1 MNRDA
6 FKALDMVQDVKCRG
20 GSTLRTTRCPIR
32 IDGETYKSA
41 KPAPRVGE
49 HTARI
54 MEEFQP

>member
-6 FKALDMVQDVKCRG
+6 FKALDILQDVVCRG

-32 IDGETYKSA
+32 IDGEIFKSA
-41 KPAPRVGE
+41 RPAPAVGE

-54 MEEFQP
+54 LEEFQS